1 MNAVESSGTNVPGLS
16 RAIRTMSAMFDF
28 YPHYERHFAQLQLV
42 LFMLGMGATLT
53 IGDFVGV
60 LKRPRSLIVA
70 LAGQMLLMP
79 LVAVAINRVFGL
91 TEGIAVGI
99 LLTSAMPGGTLA
111 KAFVYLAKGNV
122 PLAIS
127 LTVLTTVGSLVT
139 VPATLGLLARD
150 YIPADFAMPVGEI
163 VLDVCGFLLTP
174 LAVGM
179 VLGRMLPT
187 WRKRISKTA
196 VRVGFVV
203 VAAMVLCSLA
213 SGRIKPGEH
222 GWRVPLAVIAFCLVG
237 MQLNM
242 LPFRLCRWP
251 REDTVAAGI
260 EVTMRNMNLALLL
273 KAVLFPEDGSLA
285 SLGPE
290 VLFVILFYAAVAMGA
305 GLPLSLNFRRWAKTE

>member
-1 MNAVESSGTNVPGLS
+1 MK
-16 RAIRTMSAMFDF
+16 
-28 YPHYERHFAQLQLV
+28 RHPLRVLLRLLV
-42 LFMLGMGATLT
+42 CCC
-53 IGDFVGV
+53 
-60 LKRPRSLIVA
+60 LIV
-70 LAGQMLLMP
+70 LCLLDFILFIWLRGKARSARARAEWLQRWSRRHLRNLNAEIKRHGEAP
-79 LVAVAINRVFGL
+79 QGGL
-91 TEGIAVGI
+91 LEYWRI
-99 LLTSAMPGGTLA
+99 LRRRKGTLI
-111 KAFVYLAKGNV
+111 L
-122 PLAIS
+122 I
-127 LTVLTTVGSLVT
+127 
-139 VPATLGLLARD
+139 ATLGLLARD

-305 GLPLSLNFRRWAKTE
+305 GLPLSLNFRRWAKDS